1 MRSQRGMTLVEVL
14 IVLAIIGILANVAYP
29 QLDSALWKSRAAV
42 VIADYRLFEGAVVD
56 YMSVH
61 GVYPPNAS
69 VANPDGEFAAYM
81 PPGFRWIKPRPW
93 VYAYVWENWENKG
106 HGRRLNIGYGFSLK
120 QPDEKLVWA
129 IEQLYDGRFEP
140 TVYQKY
146 TFVMQDH
153 PNPQ

>member
-42 VIADYRLFEGAVVD
+42 VISDYRLFEAAVVD

-69 VANPDGEFAAYM
+69 VANRTASS
-81 PPGFRWIKPRPW
+81 RPTCRR
-93 VYAYVWENWENKG
+93 ASGGSNRDRG
-106 HGRRLNIGYGFSLK
+106 STPTSGRT
-120 QPDEKLVWA
+120 
-129 IEQLYDGRFEP
+129 GRTRG
-140 TVYQKY
+140 TVG
-146 TFVMQDH
+146 D
-153 PNPQ
+153 